1 MKRKFIRGL
10 LGILLACSVLS
21 GAGGLTALAGGGKRR
36 AAVRKRADPEEAAD
50 PETEIPEH
58 KDLTGQVDIS
68 VREQKNAITDAVY
81 ENYIREHADPRYTD
95 VEQMKLV
102 NAVLVKQSMFDRG
115 VTEPGDT
122 IGSIMSGI
130 EAGEEKEAE
139 KFLAQIS
146 NVVALYELSE
156 SSEYY
161 VARINTMDGEADARV
176 ADWMF
181 AGNDNEGNVLSGC
194 IYDDSTTRS
203 RVRRLTA

>member
-1 MKRKFIRGL
+1 M
-10 LGILLACSVLS
+10 
-21 GAGGLTALAGGGKRR
+21 
-36 AAVRKRADPEEAAD
+36 
-50 PETEIPEH
+50 
-58 KDLTGQVDIS
+58 
-68 VREQKNAITDAVY
+68 Y

-161 VARINTMDGEADARV
+161 VARDQYDG
-176 ADWMF
+176 
-181 AGNDNEGNVLSGC
+181 
-194 IYDDSTTRS
+194 
-203 RVRRLTA
+203 RRGRRPGG

>member
-21 GAGGLTALAGGGKRR
+21 GAGGLTALAGGGSGAQLSGNGLTR
-36 AAVRKRADPEEAAD
+36 EEAAD

-130 EAGEEKEAE
+130 EAGEEK
-139 KFLAQIS
+139 
-146 NVVALYELSE
+146 
-156 SSEYY
+156 
-161 VARINTMDGEADARV
+161 
-176 ADWMF
+176 
-181 AGNDNEGNVLSGC
+181 
-194 IYDDSTTRS
+194 
-203 RVRRLTA
+203 